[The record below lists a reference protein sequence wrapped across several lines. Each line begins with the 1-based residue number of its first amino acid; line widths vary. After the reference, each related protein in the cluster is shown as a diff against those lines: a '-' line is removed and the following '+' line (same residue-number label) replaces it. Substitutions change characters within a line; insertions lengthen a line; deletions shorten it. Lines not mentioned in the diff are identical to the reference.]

1 MTETVSTVSTDSTV
15 GAAGTS
21 RTAAGTDR
29 TAGPSVVPA
38 GGEPAMVQL
47 LTPEGERTPDPEH
60 DPLVDHLDAAALRER
75 YRAMTLARRL
85 DVEATSLQRQGEL
98 ALYASSRGQEA
109 AQVGAAR
116 ALRPQDHV
124 FPTYREHALALSRGV
139 DPLDLLRLYRG
150 TSHGGWDAD
159 ETNTHGYTLVIGA
172 QTLHATGFAMGVQRD
187 RAVATGAADV
197 DTAVLACLGDG
208 ATAQGE
214 VNEAMSWAAV
224 FGAPVVFLCQN
235 NQWAISV
242 PTSRQFAA
250 PLTERAAGFGL
261 PAVRVDGNDVIAVEA
276 VVRAAA
282 DRARSGGGPS
292 FVEAW
297 TYRVS
302 AHTTSDDTTRY
313 REDEHDARWAPLD
326 PLVRREA
333 HLRAHDAAA
342 GVAGG
347 EAEGVDA
354 FLAGVA
360 SEADEL
366 GEALREGVRSL
377 PDPALGSM
385 FDHVYADPHPLVDA
399 DRAWVQDWD
408 AEGEQP

>member
-1 MTETVSTVSTDSTV
+1 MVVTDTVSTDTSS
-15 GAAGTS
+15 GS
-21 RTAAGTDR
+21 RTAGA
-29 TAGPSVVPA
+29 PA
-38 GGEPAMVQL
+38 RPPGDEPAMVQL
-47 LTPEGERTPDPEH
+47 LTPSGERVPDAEH
-60 DPLVDHLDAAALRER
+60 DPLVAHLDAAALRER

-85 DVEATSLQRQGEL
+85 DIEATSLQRQGEL
-98 ALYASSRGQEA
+98 ALHASSRGQEA
-109 AQVGAAR
+109 AQIGAAR

-139 DPLDLLRLYRG
+139 APLDLLRLYRG
-150 TSHGGWDAD
+150 TSHGGWDAA

-187 RAVATGAADV
+187 HAVGTGDADV

-214 VNEAMSWAAV
+214 VNEALSWAAV

-313 REDEHDARWAPLD
+313 REDEHDAGWAPLD
-326 PLVRREA
+326 PLVRLEA
-333 HLRAHDAAA
+333 HLRALDDAA
-342 GVAGG
+342 GVAADDEG
-347 EAEGVDA
+347 GVDA

-360 SEADEL
+360 AEADKL
-366 GEALREGVRSL
+366 GEALREDVRSL
-377 PDPALGSM
+377 PDPEPGSM